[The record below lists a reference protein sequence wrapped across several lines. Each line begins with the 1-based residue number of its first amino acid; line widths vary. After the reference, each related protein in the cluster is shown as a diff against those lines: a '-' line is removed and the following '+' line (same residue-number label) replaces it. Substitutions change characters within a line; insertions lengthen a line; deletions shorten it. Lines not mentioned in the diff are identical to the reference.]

1 MVNSLLVPHCR
12 YLRGQLQGVACR
24 QVLCS
29 PALKALRYGHIINT
43 ALTAA
48 THREP
53 RKTTENTETDLN
65 KAMRLSG
72 LNITK
77 LPYATRFGGQTV
89 KIRPGAERP
98 SVKGG
103 TSSVKGGGGYLT

>member
-1 MVNSLLVPHCR
+1 MVNSFLVPHCR
-12 YLRGQLQGVACR
+12 YLRGQLQGVACP

-29 PALKALRYGHIINT
+29 PALKALRYGPIINT

-53 RKTTENTETDLN
+53 RKTTENTETDLRLSGD

-72 LNITK
+72 LNISK
-77 LPYATRFGGQTV
+77 LP
-89 KIRPGAERP
+89 
-98 SVKGG
+98 
-103 TSSVKGGGGYLT
+103 